1 VLLKKLRIV
10 EISLSFF
17 VSSSDLKILVKWY
30 DTFWDIFS
38 IIFMLILSL
47 NIASRWHFWHLVHF
61 FPLIFLKVFFG
72 SKRSLSS
79 FVEVIPSFF
88 VVHSSHSASSSTAS
102 SNKGGCLFIRNIIS
116 VVSVILHF
124 CEEQFLVDWVDTID
138 IAEISIS
145 FKNIVSVIIMVR
157 KLNHVVSS
165 NSLTKLFSNNASTD
179 IFS

>member
-1 VLLKKLRIV
+1 VLLKELRIE

-47 NIASRWHFWHLVHF
+47 NIACRWHFWHLVHF

-102 SNKGGCLFIRNIIS
+102 SNKGGCLFIWNIIS

-124 CEEQFLVDWVDTID
+124 CEEQFLVDWVDTIWD
-138 IAEISIS
+138 VFGIILV
-145 FKNIVSVIIMVR
+145 FVLGVNI
-157 KLNHVVSS
+157 
-165 NSLTKLFSNNASTD
+165 
-179 IFS
+179 